1 LVNSEFKTGRQ
12 VIRTVKYAD
21 DLVLLAKEEMVLKG
35 AIDNLND
42 IGICYGME
50 MYVEVNEV
58 IRISRK
64 TSPVQVII
72 DQKQLANID
81 HFDYLGS
88 MITND
93 ARCTRKF

>member
-1 LVNSEFKTGRQ
+1 LVNSDFKTGRQ

-21 DLVLLAKEEMVLKG
+21 DLVLLAKEEMVLIG

-50 MYVEVNEV
+50 MYVEV

-81 HFDYLGS
+81 QFDYLGS